1 MYSNEI
7 DPRTYYVIRD
17 FIELTN
23 RTSFENNKAPSLIL
37 PTTWLL
43 KSDEQLFPQV
53 QIPLGSNNVDSTVCC
68 NVLFGLFYQ
77 VLTDQFDINALP

>member
-1 MYSNEI
+1 M
-7 DPRTYYVIRD
+7 
-17 FIELTN
+17 
-23 RTSFENNKAPSLIL
+23 IL

-43 KSDEQLFPQV
+43 KNDEQVFPQV

-77 VLTDQFDINALP
+77 VLTGQVDLNDLPELKQMIKNTVDFLVFAVENKI